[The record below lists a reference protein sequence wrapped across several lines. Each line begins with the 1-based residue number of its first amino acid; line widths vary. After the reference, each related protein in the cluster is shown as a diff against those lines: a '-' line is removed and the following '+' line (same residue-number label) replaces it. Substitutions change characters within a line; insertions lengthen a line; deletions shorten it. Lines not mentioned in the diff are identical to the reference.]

1 MPPTQEW
8 LNAKCDKTNRE
19 WITLKNQ
26 VKQGWCVYYKVQD
39 NLDDISTILDERN
52 EFINKIKYDLD
63 EGIAICSFHVFQQ
76 FVEMFDELKK
86 KVECPYCF
94 DYLKKDTIHIPRC
107 GHLCCKECYEKIRQ
121 NTCKCGICNKNFP
134 KIKLPAPSVWLGE

>member
-26 VKQGWCVYYKVQD
+26 VTQGGCVYYKVQD

-76 FVEMFDELKK
+76 FVEMFDM
-86 KVECPYCF
+86 
-94 DYLKKDTIHIPRC
+94 
-107 GHLCCKECYEKIRQ
+107 
-121 NTCKCGICNKNFP
+121 
-134 KIKLPAPSVWLGE
+134 